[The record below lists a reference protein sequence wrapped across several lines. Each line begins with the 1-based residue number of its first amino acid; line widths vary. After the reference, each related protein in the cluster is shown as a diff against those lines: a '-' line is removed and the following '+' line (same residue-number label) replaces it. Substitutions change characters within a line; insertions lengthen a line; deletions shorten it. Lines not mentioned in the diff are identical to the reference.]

1 MILCRRFS
9 TCRHFSL
16 SISLKLDQVSLI
28 NVSSWCCPPLFCL
41 LQVSWPLTFWASRW
55 WERTSV
61 ASARSRRRN
70 SVSAGRSWEL
80 FIPSLATT
88 TPSTWGWDLNVAA
101 PVSPMS
107 RNSLHCSTNWSYTI
121 FTLFKFAASGPDSF
135 QPSGSYSHETGS
147 AAALLS
153 LPSPLHSLPSR
164 TRTRTHC
171 RAADHVWVSNPACFY
186 LDLICFF
193 FWLHWKDL
201 WHMYPVCR
209 FPKDIKTYG
218 IDKQFL
224 WGKSLLVTPVLDPG
238 MDYVE
243 GYFPEGLWYDYYTV
257 RPTANIQPRTHTDY
271 RDLKFAN
278 SLWSHVF
285 ICFKGRGRSQ

>member
-16 SISLKLDQVSLI
+16 SVSLKLDQVSLI

-88 TPSTWGWDLNVAA
+88 TPSTWGWDLNIAA

-121 FTLFKFAASGPDSF
+121 FILFKFAASGPDSF

-201 WHMYPVCR
+201 WHIFCMQVPKRYQNLWDRQTVPVGEEFTGDTSVGSWNGLCGRLLPRGSVVWLLHGETYCQHSAPYTHRLQR
-209 FPKDIKTYG
+209 FK
-218 IDKQFL
+218 
-224 WGKSLLVTPVLDPG
+224 V
-238 MDYVE
+238 
-243 GYFPEGLWYDYYTV
+243 
-257 RPTANIQPRTHTDY
+257 
-271 RDLKFAN
+271 
-278 SLWSHVF
+278 
-285 ICFKGRGRSQ
+285 C

>member
-16 SISLKLDQVSLI
+16 SVSLKLDQVSLI

-193 FWLHWKDL
+193 LAALEGSLTYFLYVGSQKISKPMGSTSSSCGGRVYWWHQCWILEWTMWKVTSQRVCGMTTTRWDL
-201 WHMYPVCR
+201 LPTFSPV
-209 FPKDIKTYG
+209 
-218 IDKQFL
+218 
-224 WGKSLLVTPVLDPG
+224 
-238 MDYVE
+238 
-243 GYFPEGLWYDYYTV
+243 
-257 RPTANIQPRTHTDY
+257 HTQ
-271 RDLKFAN
+271 
-278 SLWSHVF
+278 
-285 ICFKGRGRSQ
+285 ITEI